1 MQRRR
6 RLFADPGAMPRTEAQ
21 STDMLETIGAPS
33 GIPAGVIMAQTV
45 LELAADLPALHID
58 LGPAHLRAA
67 L

>member
-1 MQRRR
+1 MMRRR
-6 RLFADPGAMPRTEAQ
+6 RLLTDPGARPRTEAQ
-21 STDMLETIGAPS
+21 GTHMPELIGALS